1 MKKQSS
7 LTPEQ
12 ARALETL
19 VKSGITK
26 NFYLGGGTALM
37 LKYGHRFSQDFD
49 FFNLPGTDDKID
61 TFKMSQVLPNTEL
74 KLLERDTLIFF
85 LGGVKCSF
93 YVYPYPLL
101 EKPLF
106 DEKSGVWIADDKD
119 IIAMKAIAL
128 IQRGTKR
135 DFFDTQFLMSKNSWS
150 LEDLISFCL
159 KKYKNFSE
167 ELLLKAIVYFK
178 DAEKERHKAIDEKW
192 DEIKAFFQNELKR
205 YLDMEIPDSPVSG

>member
-1 MKKQSS
+1 
-7 LTPEQ
+7 
-12 ARALETL
+12 
-19 VKSGITK
+19 
-26 NFYLGGGTALM
+26 M

-49 FFNLPGTDDKID
+49 FFSLPGADDEID
-61 TFKMSQVLPNTEL
+61 TFKMSQLLPNIEL

-106 DEKSGVWIADDKD
+106 HEKSGVWIADDKD

-150 LEDLISFCL
+150 LKDLISFCF

-178 DAEKERHKAIDEKW
+178 DAEKERHKAVDEKW